1 MLWKVFKIT
10 VEIKT
15 IIEAQIEKMKQ
26 LLNNYTASLSHIDFR
41 EPYLVLIVIRLDIL
55 GQCLLPN

>member
-1 MLWKVFKIT
+1 MFWKVFKIT

-26 LLNNYTASLSHIDFR
+26 LLTNYTASLSHTDFR
-41 EPYLVLIVIRLDIL
+41 EPYFVLIVIRLDIL
-55 GQCLLPN
+55 DQCLLPN

>member
-41 EPYLVLIVIRLDIL
+41 EPYFVLIVIRLDIL